1 MRRAQK
7 RTAKAV
13 IVFSVLRLIW
23 AGMKANMKLGTL
35 SCRERVST
43 FVRVYQMRRNLR
55 ADVKR
60 P

>member
-1 MRRAQK
+1 M
-7 RTAKAV
+7 
-13 IVFSVLRLIW
+13 VFSVLRLIW

-43 FVRVYQMRRNLR
+43 CVRVYQMRQNLR
-55 ADVKR
+55 ADVKS